1 MSRFPAWHY
10 DGSSAVR
17 RYVLIEPF
25 GREFRVIEDEAVI
38 GEYKFADLTFNDD
51 QGEYL
56 TYRHAEI
63 DGWRLGVSNPLAP
76 ELEGRLP
83 AQVRYG
89 GFIDRIG
96 LGRAAVILAGI
107 SAIAATIFLTAPTWI
122 APLVPQS
129 TEARI
134 GELLFDDFGGRVCST
149 ADGDA
154 ALAKLVEKLD
164 GTDEN
169 LRVEVVNMDM
179 VNAVALPGGRV
190 LLFDGLLAEAES
202 PEEAAAV
209 LGHEIGHVRKR
220 HVMQSLLRQM
230 GLSVLLGGMDGAGG
244 STVSGLL
251 SLSYSRDAEREAD
264 TYSIARMQGARI
276 SPEGGAAL
284 FDRLA
289 GEGGPEGSARTMIG
303 YISSHPHSDERADA
317 FREAAE
323 GGDYDP
329 ALSDTEWRALQDMC
343 AEDPDVA
350 ESASIITLPVDE
362 ARKGRDDEA
371 EESVASPV
379 PVRDQRAR

>member
-1 MSRFPAWHY
+1 M
-10 DGSSAVR
+10 
-17 RYVLIEPF
+17 
-25 GREFRVIEDEAVI
+25 
-38 GEYKFADLTFNDD
+38 N
-51 QGEYL
+51 
-56 TYRHAEI
+56 
-63 DGWRLGVSNPLAP
+63 
-76 ELEGRLP
+76 
-83 AQVRYG
+83 
-89 GFIDRIG
+89 
-96 LGRAAVILAGI
+96 
-107 SAIAATIFLTAPTWI
+107 
-122 APLVPQS
+122 
-129 TEARI
+129 
-134 GELLFDDFGGRVCST
+134 
-149 ADGDA
+149 
-154 ALAKLVEKLD
+154 
-164 GTDEN
+164 
-169 LRVEVVNMDM
+169 M

-289 GEGGPEGSARTMIG
+289 GEDGPEGSARTMIG

-329 ALSDTEWRALQDMC
+329 ALSDTEWRALQEMC